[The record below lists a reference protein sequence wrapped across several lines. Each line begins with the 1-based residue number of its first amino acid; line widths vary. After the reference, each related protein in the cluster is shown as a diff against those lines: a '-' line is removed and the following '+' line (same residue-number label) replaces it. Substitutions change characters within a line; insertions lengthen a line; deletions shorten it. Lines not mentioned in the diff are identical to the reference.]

1 MRAGRP
7 RYGVAPDFGA
17 RSHHIAGAFGVH
29 LGVDRV
35 ILCGSPDFAAYW
47 FCQRGFVMLNRAAP
61 ESLRQPKTVT
71 HDADLVIVGGGVAGT
86 CAAVTAARQGLK
98 VVLVQDRPVLG
109 GNASSEV
116 RLWVLGATT
125 HMGSNNRYAREG
137 GLINDLLVENM
148 YRNPEGN
155 PLIFDTILLEYV
167 ANEPNITLLLN
178 TSAFEVTK
186 HPENA
191 DRIASVR
198 AFCSQNSTMYVLR
211 APYFCDSSGDGIVGF
226 LAGAAFRMGAESK
239 EEFGEAFAPTGEFGF
254 LLGHSMYFY
263 TKDVGRPVTFVPPAF
278 ALKNIPE
285 KIPRFRSFNTREQGC
300 RLWWIEYGG
309 RLDTVHDS
317 EQIKWELW
325 KVVYGVWDYIK
336 NSGNFPE
343 AANLALEWVSHIP
356 GKRESRRFEGDYML
370 TQQDVVQRRLHE
382 DAVSF
387 GGWSIDLHPAD
398 GVFSEMKGSH
408 HLHSKGP
415 YQIPYRCLYSRNV
428 ENLFIVGRIASSSH
442 VAFGSTRVIATCSL
456 GAQAIAMAAAMCK
469 QQGCLPRDI
478 SRPEQMKILQRRL
491 QRSGQHIWSMA
502 LDDPRDLVRKAT
514 VIASSSLALQTLPA
528 DGPLLTLANHSV
540 AQLLPLQAGKVPAM
554 TVTVDADAATTLTA
568 ELRVASRLDHHTPDV
583 TLAAVSVPLQAGKKQ
598 AVKLAF
604 DASLERDRYVF
615 LVLLKN
621 EHVAA
626 HGTNFRATG
635 LLSLRHRRNETTSHV
650 GGEDYEV
657 WVPARRPEGHN
668 LALELSSPVKVFGP
682 GNLTNGIDRPTHLP
696 NGWVASPGDES
707 PAVTVTWGA
716 PQTISRLDL
725 ALDVDYD
732 HAMESALMG
741 HPERT
746 MPFCLKRYRVTDAS
760 GATVHTCEENH
771 HATNSIT
778 FDPPLKTTGLTIHA
792 MESNVATV
800 PANIFSVRAY
810 ATAAPE

>member
-1 MRAGRP
+1 
-7 RYGVAPDFGA
+7 
-17 RSHHIAGAFGVH
+17 
-29 LGVDRV
+29 
-35 ILCGSPDFAAYW
+35 
-47 FCQRGFVMLNRAAP
+47 MLNRSAAEP
-61 ESLRQPKTVT
+61 SRQPKTVT

-137 GLINDLLVENM
+137 GLINDLLVENL

-186 HPENA
+186 HPEHP
-191 DRIASVR
+191 DRIASVK
-198 AFCSQNSTMYVLR
+198 AFCSQNSTMYICR

-226 LAGAAFRMGAESK
+226 LSGAAFRMGAESR
-239 EEFGEAFAPTGEFGF
+239 EEFNEPFAPSGEFGF

-285 KIPRFRSFNTREQGC
+285 KIPRFRSFNTQEQGC

-317 EQIKWELW
+317 EHIKWELW

-336 NSGNFPE
+336 NSGNFPD

-370 TQQDVVQRRLHE
+370 TQNDVVRRPMHE

-469 QQGCLPRDI
+469 HHNCLPRDI
-478 SRPEQMKILQRRL
+478 SRPEHMKTLQRRL
-491 QRSGQHIWSMA
+491 QRGGQHIWSMS
-502 LDDPRDLVRKAT
+502 LTDPHDLAQQAT
-514 VIASSSLALQTLPA
+514 LTASSSMQLQSLPA
-528 DGPLLTLANHSV
+528 DGPVLTLANHSV
-540 AQLLPLQAGKVPAM
+540 AQLIPFDAGKVPE
-554 TVTVDADAATTLTA
+554 VTLMLDVGAPTTLAA
-568 ELRVASRLDHHTPDV
+568 ELRVSSRLDHHTPDT
-583 TLAAVSVPLQAGKKQ
+583 TLATLNIPLQAGKNQ

-604 DASLERDRYVF
+604 NAALEQARYVF
-615 LVLLKN
+615 VMLLKN
-621 EHVAA
+621 ENICVHA
-626 HGTNFRATG
+626 TSFRATG
-635 LLSLRHRRNETTSHV
+635 LLTLRHRRNETTSNV

-657 WVPARRPEGHN
+657 WVPTRRPEGHN
-668 LALELSSPVKVFGP
+668 FALQLSSPIALYMP
-682 GNLTNGIDRPTHLP
+682 QNLTNGIDRPTHLP
-696 NGWVASPGDES
+696 NAWIASPSDKT
-707 PAVTVTWGA
+707 PAVTVTW
-716 PQTISRLDL
+716 PTTQTIARLDL

-746 MPFCLKRYRVTDAS
+746 LPFCLKRYKVTDAS

-771 HATNSIT
+771 HGLNTIV
-778 FDPPLKTTGLTIHA
+778 FDPPLKTSALTIHPL
-792 MESNVATV
+792 ESNGENI
-800 PANIFSVRAY
+800 PASIFSVRAY
-810 ATAAPE
+810 ATRTPD